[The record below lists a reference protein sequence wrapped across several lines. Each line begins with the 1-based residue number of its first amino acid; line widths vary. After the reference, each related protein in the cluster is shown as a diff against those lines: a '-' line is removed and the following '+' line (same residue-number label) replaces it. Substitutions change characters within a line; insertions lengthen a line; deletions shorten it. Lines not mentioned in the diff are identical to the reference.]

1 MAMLNLWPFR
11 QDAHSRFEQLVGP
24 HLKNL
29 YRLAFRLTGQRDDAE
44 DLVQD
49 MLLKLYPRLEE
60 MQAVD
65 NLAPWLSRVLYRLFV
80 DQHRRQQRSPIDLM
94 GDEEVVYEMHASTD
108 ARPDEAVNA
117 DLGNK
122 LINDALLQLSEEH
135 RIVILLHDVEGY
147 SLQEINE
154 MLDIPVGT
162 IKSRLSRARNKLREH
177 LQASDPN
184 FVDHVNTPMRLS
196 K

>member
-1 MAMLNLWPFR
+1 MLNLWPFR